1 MEKVE
6 EDEETA
12 PKTRIYMGGLGK
24 NVTEDEIRKTFS
36 GLGRVDSVDVY
47 RTKGR
52 SFAYLDFIPS
62 SEKSLPKL
70 FSTYNGC
77 MWKGGRLKLEKAKE
91 HYLLRL
97 KREWDDDAKLTKT
110 APSSD
115 DISDSKPSLEKPK
128 KFQALEKPNIRI
140 FFPKLSKMKSL
151 PFGGTGKHKYSFQRI
166 EVPPLPIHFCDCEEH
181 CDSFYREKETTFD
194 RETADGGIK
203 KEELSIMESVMKK
216 LFEKESHS
224 KAVPDRGKLTDERNS
239 SAEIIDIP
247 VDEIMSDPPSDEDNL
262 IINIVAGGKESMP
275 LLGNQAEK
283 TTRGNKELIHGR
295 SNTSKDR
302 PVNSLNTSQRNNVES
317 FNKKRKLSLSESS
330 EGNEHESLNAKRKK
344 SLPVTPKGQEDQG
357 LEAKPRPQKSNNNI
371 SWSQKSAWK
380 DLIGKKADT
389 SFQFSSV
396 VPSVPSTKEDQPD
409 SSSSMPSNSSVK
421 VDLPQTLYSVPS
433 IASAKVKQPQSSHSL
448 ACISS
453 TMEERS
459 RPGGLNVITNSTS
472 EEKQNTLQHGNP
484 ESEIMHP
491 KDQQDTEG
499 LALASQ
505 NDVSVN
511 TARGAAWRQ
520 KSSWTQLVADA
531 NKNSFSI
538 SQVLPGL
545 SFETQ
550 APSQPNAA
558 DVANTSNGEDRNL
571 CKLDKQENTGHG
583 IEVKNRPLHA
593 APGNSDAKSTVELE
607 SEQTKG
613 SSVVGN
619 REATALKLENRRP
632 LIRKPISVADFGETC
647 SFMRSAD
654 SLKEWAKAKA
664 SLSNSLKKK
673 REPEEK

>member
-6 EDEETA
+6 EEETA
-12 PKTRIYMGGLGK
+12 QKMRIYMGGLGI
-24 NVTEDEIRKTFS
+24 NVTQDEIRKTFS

-52 SFAYLDFIPS
+52 SFAYLDFVPS

-97 KREWDDDAKLTKT
+97 KREWEDDVKLTKT
-110 APSSD
+110 APISG
-115 DISDSKPSLEKPK
+115 DIPDSKPSLEKPK
-128 KFQALEKPNIRI
+128 KFQALEKPNVRI

-181 CDSFYREKETTFD
+181 CDSFHQEKGTPFD
-194 RETADGGIK
+194 LETANGGIRE
-203 KEELSIMESVMKK
+203 EELSIMESVMKK
-216 LFEKESHS
+216 LFEKETHS
-224 KAVPDRGKLTDERNS
+224 TAVPDR
-239 SAEIIDIP
+239 
-247 VDEIMSDPPSDEDNL
+247 DEDNL
-262 IINIVAGGKESMP
+262 IINIVAGGKGSMP
-275 LLGNQAEK
+275 LLGNQAQK

-295 SNTSKDR
+295 SKTFKD
-302 PVNSLNTSQRNNVES
+302 PPDNSLNTSQRNNVES
-317 FNKKRKLSLSESS
+317 FNKKRKLPLRESR
-330 EGNEHESLNAKRKK
+330 EGNEHEFFEAKRKK
-344 SLPVTPKGQEDQG
+344 SSQVTPKGQEDQST
-357 LEAKPRPQKSNNNI
+357 EPKSHPQKSKNNI

-380 DLIGKKADT
+380 DLIGKKADS

-396 VPSVPSTKEDQPD
+396 LPSVPSTKEDQPD
-409 SSSSMPSNSSVK
+409 SSSIMPSNSSAM
-421 VDLPQTLYSVPS
+421 VDLPQSLHSVPS
-433 IASAKVKQPQSSHSL
+433 IASAKVKQPQSSHSI
-448 ACISS
+448 AKISS
-453 TMEERS
+453 TTEEQSRS
-459 RPGGLNVITNSTS
+459 GDLIVITNSTS

-484 ESEIMHP
+484 ESETTQS
-491 KDQQDTEG
+491 KDQQDGE
-499 LALASQ
+499 APAFASP
-505 NDVSVN
+505 NDVSVK

-545 SFETQ
+545 SFKTQ
-550 APSQPNAA
+550 EPSQPNATNVA
-558 DVANTSNGEDRNL
+558 ANTSNGEDQNL
-571 CKLDKQENTGHG
+571 CKLDKQENSGHG
-583 IEVKNRPLHA
+583 LEVKNRPLHA
-593 APGNSDAKSTVELE
+593 APGNSDAKSTVE

-613 SSVVGN
+613 STIVGN
-619 REATALKLENRRP
+619 REASFLKLENRRP

-647 SFMRSAD
+647 SFKRSAD

>member
-6 EDEETA
+6 EEETA
-12 PKTRIYMGGLGK
+12 QKTRIYMGGLGQ
-24 NVTEDEIRKTFS
+24 NVTQDEIRKTFS
-36 GLGRVDSVDVY
+36 GLGHVHTVDIY

-62 SEKSLPKL
+62 TDKSLPKL

-97 KREWDDDAKLTKT
+97 KREWENDAKLTKT
-110 APSSD
+110 APSCEE
-115 DISDSKPSLEKPK
+115 ISDSNPSLEKPK

-181 CDSFYREKETTFD
+181 CDSFNRKEGAYID
-194 RETADGGIK
+194 LETANGGIR

-216 LFEKESHS
+216 LFEKDSNS
-224 KAVPDRGKLTDERNS
+224 KAVPDRGKSTEERNS
-239 SAEIIDIP
+239 SAELVDIP

-275 LLGNQAEK
+275 LLGNQAQN
-283 TTRGNKELIHGR
+283 TTKGNKDIIHGR
-295 SNTSKDR
+295 CNTFKDGLVNGSK
-302 PVNSLNTSQRNNVES
+302 TSQRKSVES
-317 FNKKRKLSLSESS
+317 LNKKRKLPLRESS
-330 EGNEHESLNAKRKK
+330 EGNEHVSLDAKRKK
-344 SLPVTPKGQEDQG
+344 SFPVTPKGQEDRST
-357 LEAKPRPQKSNNNI
+357 ESKSPPQKSKNNI

-380 DLIGKKADT
+380 DLIGKKADS
-389 SFQFSSV
+389 SFQFSIV
-396 VPSVPSTKEDQPD
+396 LPSVPSTKEDQPD
-409 SSSSMPSNSSVK
+409 GSSIVPSNSSAK
-421 VDLPQTLYSVPS
+421 VNLSQSLYSVPNITS
-433 IASAKVKQPQSSHSL
+433 TKVKQPQSSHSI

-453 TMEERS
+453 TNEEQSRS
-459 RPGGLNVITNSTS
+459 DDLNVITNSTS
-472 EEKQNTLQHGNP
+472 EEKQTTLHGIP
-484 ESEIMHP
+484 ESEIMLL
-491 KDQQDTEG
+491 KDQQDAEAP
-499 LALASQ
+499 ALASQ
-505 NDVSVN
+505 DDVLIK
-511 TARGAAWRQ
+511 TARGASWRQ
-520 KSSWTQLVADA
+520 NSSWTQLVADA

-550 APSQPNAA
+550 VPSQSKATDIA
-558 DVANTSNGEDRNL
+558 ANTSNGDQNL

-583 IEVKNRPLHA
+583 LEVKSRPLDA
-593 APGNSDAKSTVELE
+593 AHGNSDAKSTVE
-607 SEQTKG
+607 SELTKG
-613 SSVVGN
+613 STVRGN
-619 REATALKLENRRP
+619 REATGPKLDNRRP

-647 SFMRSAD
+647 SFMRSAE

-673 REPEEK
+673 REPG